1 MYEKKPGDISIF
13 RNDRKEKET
22 HPDYRGVGLGVDGQK
37 IKVAL
42 WLKKDRN
49 GNTFMA
55 GKIEPDTYEKPSGGG
70 GDAQGF
76 RGEGN
81 AGFSGRAGN
90 SQGGEKYD
98 LSDDIPFIT
107 RNSIW

>member
-1 MYEKKPGDISIF
+1 MAYEKKPGDLAVF
-13 RNDRKEKET
+13 KNTNKKGEN
-22 HPDYRGVGLGVDGQK
+22 HPDYQIVGLGLNGEK
-37 IKVAL
+37 IKGAL

-76 RGEGN
+76 RGERD

-90 SQGGEKYD
+90 NSPRESYD
-98 LSDDIPFIT
+98 LNDDVPF
-107 RNSIW
+107 

>member
-55 GKIEPDTYEKPSGGG
+55 GKIEPDTYEKPSGTRPADQSYPNAHDDPF
-70 GDAQGF
+70 GD
-76 RGEGN
+76 
-81 AGFSGRAGN
+81 SV
-90 SQGGEKYD
+90 
-98 LSDDIPFIT
+98 PF
-107 RNSIW
+107 